1 MQKEHHG
8 RDPVAEQ
15 ISSTHGG
22 QEAETGTDRK
32 GAGKTP
38 FEDTTPVIY
47 FLKLGPT
54 FHSST
59 TPNSLF
65 RF

>member
-47 FLKLGPT
+47 FL
-54 FHSST
+54 
-59 TPNSLF
+59 N
-65 RF
+65 